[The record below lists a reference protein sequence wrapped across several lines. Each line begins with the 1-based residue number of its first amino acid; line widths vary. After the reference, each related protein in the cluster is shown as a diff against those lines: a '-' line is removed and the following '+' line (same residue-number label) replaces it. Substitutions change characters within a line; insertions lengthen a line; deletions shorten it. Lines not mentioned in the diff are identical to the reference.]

1 MQGTRIG
8 KTAIDWK
15 GLSSFLIIT
24 FIITYAVEG
33 ALILSGFRIAPE
45 VKSLGQYVILLVMW
59 VPALAT
65 ILTIKLITHEGFS
78 IANIRFGAWQP
89 YLTAGLIIPACF
101 LVIYGLTW
109 ILGLGQPD
117 WNFSYFQS
125 LFSTAGVAVPALPSP
140 IVLWLGLFFASLI
153 VAPFI
158 NGLIAYGEE
167 LGWRGYLLPKL
178 LPLGKSRA
186 YLWLGIIWGLW
197 HLPLIL
203 VGFIYPGYPSWGTL
217 MFIALTTA
225 FGVYINELTLRYRSS
240 ILAGWIHGVFN
251 SQRFGV
257 WALLFPAVNP
267 LLGGFSGIVG
277 IVVWLILAVWISRG
291 KNK

>member
-24 FIITYAVEG
+24 FLITYAVEG

-45 VKSLGQYVILLVMW
+45 VKSLGQYVIILVMW

-78 IANIRFGAWQP
+78 MANIRIGSWQP

-186 YLWLGIIWGLW
+186 YIWLGIIWGLW

-203 VGFIYPGYPSWGTL
+203 VGFIYPGYTSWGIL

-225 FGVYINELTLRYRSS
+225 FGIYINELTLRYRRS

-257 WALLFPAVNP
+257 WALLFPVVNP

-277 IVVWLILAVWISRG
+277 IVVWLILALWISRG